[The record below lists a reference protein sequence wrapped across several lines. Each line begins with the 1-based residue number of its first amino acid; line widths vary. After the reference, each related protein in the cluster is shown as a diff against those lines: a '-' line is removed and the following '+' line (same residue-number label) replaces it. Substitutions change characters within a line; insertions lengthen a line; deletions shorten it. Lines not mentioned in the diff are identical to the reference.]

1 MKLTAIQK
9 LTGVL
14 ELVSGL
20 HIGSGNTEM
29 HIGGTDNPVIKNPLT
44 LEPYIPGS
52 SIKGKIR
59 SLLEWELGVVGLT
72 EGKPLSFKDIAKLK
86 GAEQERAK
94 DILRLF
100 GGAPE
105 GNGANETL
113 VKEIGPTRLAF
124 WDCPLEESWKDM
136 MKNRNLLF
144 TETKMENMIDRIR
157 GVAEHPRNTERV
169 PAGAR
174 FVFNLTLRVHD
185 YGNGGENLLPTLW
198 RGLKLLELT
207 GLGGS
212 GSRGYGKIRFA
223 ELKFEG
229 RGDLDAIEEIKKI
242 WPLEKPEPE
251 RNANGW
257 PVGFFEATAGAWEG
271 EPLVRE
277 SQGKYEQRLE
287 LE

>member
-29 HIGGTDNPVIKNPLT
+29 HIGGTDNPVIKHPLT

-59 SLLEWELGVVGLT
+59 SLLEWELGVVSLT
-72 EGKPLSFKDIAKLK
+72 EGKPLGFKDIGKLK
-86 GAEQERAK
+86 GAEQDQAK

-105 GNGANETL
+105 GSSTSDAL
-113 VKEIGPTRLAF
+113 VREIGPTRLAF
-124 WDCPLEESWKDM
+124 WDCPLDKTWVGDM
-136 MKNRNLLF
+136 QNRNLLL
-144 TETKMENMIDRIR
+144 TETKTENMIDRIK

-169 PAGAR
+169 PAGAK
-174 FVFNLTLRVHD
+174 FDFSLTLRIHD
-185 YGNGGENLLPTLW
+185 GESLLPTLW

-212 GSRGYGKIRFA
+212 GSRGYGKVRFA
-223 ELKFEG
+223 
-229 RGDLDAIEEIKKI
+229 
-242 WPLEKPEPE
+242 
-251 RNANGW
+251 
-257 PVGFFEATAGAWEG
+257 
-271 EPLVRE
+271 
-277 SQGKYEQRLE
+277 RLE
-287 LE
+287 LEGRDLLPEIGKIRFSPSVGL